1 MPDLVFI
8 NFVQGCGFAASLL
21 AMVLVQFLPPLG
33 RSVATRWRLIFVFF
47 FFCRLPPGCGHTCA
61 GSPPLWSRPWCVVSF
76 IRFKLQ
82 GELSGLF
89 PLFCVCLL
97 IYLSEAAVVA
107 AVLFC
112 FFFFNIFSSV
122 FFLFFL
128 WSAMVVVKAP
138 FGQNVA
144 VAIWRLCYL
153 CNSLRQ
159 FTFTC
164 VFPPRT
170 YAAPVALYIHTHFH
184 SES

>member
-1 MPDLVFI
+1 MQLRFWPWSWSSFCRLW
-8 NFVQGCGFAASLL
+8 A
-21 AMVLVQFLPPLG
+21 VLWPRVGGLF
-33 RSVATRWRLIFVFF
+33 SFF
-47 FFCRLPPGCGHTCA
+47 FFFAGCRLAVATHVPA
-61 GSPPLWSRPWCVVSF
+61 LPLWSRPWCVVSF